1 VQRNKL
7 KEITITTGG
16 AKSLIVIG
24 GSIENINKYASI
36 ENTVIITDENVN
48 RLYSGLFPKY
58 HTIVIGT
65 GEEIKNISSI
75 EYIIKRLIELKCDR
89 KTFILGIGGGV
100 VSDIAGFAA
109 SIYMRGLRFG
119 FVSSSLLS
127 QVDASVGGKNG
138 VNIDGLKNMI
148 GTINQ
153 PEFVI
158 CDHKMLKTLPDD
170 EYINGMAELIKTS
183 CLDNTGLFQ
192 FISVNKEKL
201 IKRNEDVILEA
212 VYKSVEFKA
221 KIVEEDEKE
230 TGIRKILNL
239 GHTLGH
245 GIEKVKSLKHGFAIS
260 IGISFALYISSD
272 LGLLDIAIEN
282 EIVDMLK
289 YFGLPIK
296 LNEIEDEKNV
306 SQIIDAVRIDKKTDT
321 GAVDFV
327 LLAEI
332 GRSLIKKIEYDEL
345 TEYILD
351 YIKKR

>member
-1 VQRNKL
+1 L
-7 KEITITTGG
+7 KEIIINTGNTTSTVKLGE
-16 AKSLIVIG
+16 
-24 GSIENINKYASI
+24 SIENINNYASA

-48 RLYSGLFPKY
+48 RLYSSHFLKY
-58 HTIVIGT
+58 KTIVIGA
-65 GEEIKNISSI
+65 GEEIKNIGAV
-75 EYIIKRLIELKCDR
+75 EFIIKRLIELECDR

-100 VSDIAGFAA
+100 VCDIAGFAA
-109 SIYMRGLRFG
+109 SIYMRGLSFG

-183 CLDNTGLFQ
+183 CLDNNGLFQ
-192 FISVNKEKL
+192 FISDNRDEL
-201 IKRNEDVILEA
+201 LKRNEDIISEA
-212 VYKSVEFKA
+212 VYRSVKFKA
-221 KIVEEDEKE
+221 GIVEEDEKE

-260 IGISFALYISSD
+260 IGISFALYISRD
-272 LGLLDIAIEN
+272 LGLLDISVER
-282 EIVDMLK
+282 EIIGILK
-289 YFGLPIK
+289 YFGLPTK
-296 LNEIEDEKNV
+296 LNDIADKQNIND
-306 SQIIDAVRIDKKTDT
+306 IIDAIRIDKKR
-321 GAVDFV
+321 GAGGVDFV
-327 LLAEI
+327 LLGGI
-332 GRSLIKKIEYDEL
+332 GNAIIKKIDYDEL
-345 TEYILD
+345 AKYILD
-351 YIKKR
+351 YR